1 MGFLWLCKTKI
12 WWKSNIVLYISLYT
26 HKTNDIYKGILE
38 YVETEFDISSY
49 ELDRPLPKGRNKK
62 LIGLI
67 QKQIM
72 WKNHEL
78 KNC

>member
-1 MGFLWLCKTKI
+1 M
-12 WWKSNIVLYISLYT
+12 LYISLYT
-26 HKTNDIYKGILE
+26 HKTNDIYKDILE

-49 ELDRPLPKGRNKK
+49 ELDRPLPKERNKK
-62 LIGLI
+62 VIGLI